1 MHDTPSSYINW
12 RVFNYPS
19 ILTKMYEVTASMTL
33 IYKDLMQLKENQA
46 SELLLEVKAEILIA
60 IDLMTRRH
68 QLGNSIF
75 WNTSRAALR
84 RGIQWKMS
92 QLVFPARTN
101 FNNAKMVFE
110 KFMREVQVS
119 DMDEVN
125 RLLTIH
131 INFYS
136 ATCYFDKF
144 YYTNSIQ
151 LSLELTVS

>member
-1 MHDTPSSYINW
+1 
-12 RVFNYPS
+12 
-19 ILTKMYEVTASMTL
+19 MYEVTASMTL

-101 FNNAKMVFE
+101 FNKAKMIFE

-125 RLLTIH
+125 RLLAIH

>member
-1 MHDTPSSYINW
+1 
-12 RVFNYPS
+12 
-19 ILTKMYEVTASMTL
+19 MYEVTASMTL

-125 RLLTIH
+125 RLLAIH

>member
-1 MHDTPSSYINW
+1 
-12 RVFNYPS
+12 
-19 ILTKMYEVTASMTL
+19 MYEVTASMTL